1 MAPKITQPRVTKVVS
16 YSGGGKTR
24 VEVRSLRAP
33 GRGEMLVRLRS
44 CGLCGTD
51 LFKLSNDTVTPG
63 AVLGHEIVGIVEELG
78 EGTEGFAVG
87 ERVLAP
93 HHVSCGQCALCL
105 RGSDPLCSVFREN
118 LLEPGGFSEHVLVR
132 ERAVRLAARKMPAG
146 VSDEAAIFLEPAACV
161 LRGIWRAGVPAG
173 LESSCAVVLG
183 AGSMGLLHLLVLR
196 AADPAI
202 RVIVSDTLEE
212 RLRLAVELGAH
223 AAATPRE
230 IGPLVREVT
239 AGLGADAAFDTVGGS
254 GILESAVAMTREG
267 GSVVLFAHAPAGD
280 RARFDLNEFFKHERR
295 IVGTYSGSLKE
306 QQEVF
311 RWIVAGRL
319 DASRLITHRLPFS
332 RFDEAVA
339 MCRRLEALKILLVPD
354 EEGS

>member
-1 MAPKITQPRVTKVVS
+1 
-16 YSGGGKTR
+16 
-24 VEVRSLRAP
+24 
-33 GRGEMLVRLRS
+33 
-44 CGLCGTD
+44 
-51 LFKLSNDTVTPG
+51 
-63 AVLGHEIVGIVEELG
+63 
-78 EGTEGFAVG
+78 
-87 ERVLAP
+87 
-93 HHVSCGQCALCL
+93 
-105 RGSDPLCSVFREN
+105 
-118 LLEPGGFSEHVLVR
+118 
-132 ERAVRLAARKMPAG
+132 
-146 VSDEAAIFLEPAACV
+146 
-161 LRGIWRAGVPAG
+161 
-173 LESSCAVVLG
+173 
-183 AGSMGLLHLLVLR
+183 MGLLHLLVLR